1 VVKPLDDGGN
11 QAAADLCRQH
21 MVEDVRELVAV
32 ATAMEARE
40 DAGGTPDDLSLRR
53 LRDARERLL
62 EAAHLGMAHGLSRLE
77 VQSTI
82 AAAGR
87 CEART
92 EAVRLTL
99 YELIEEIAPD

>member
-1 VVKPLDDGGN
+1 
-11 QAAADLCRQH
+11 
-21 MVEDVRELVAV
+21 MVEDVRELIAV

-40 DAGGTPDDLSLRR
+40 VEGGTPDDLSLRR

-62 EAAHLGMAHGLSRLE
+62 EAAQLGMAHGLSRLE

-87 CEART
+87 CEGTT

-99 YELIEEIAPD
+99 YEVIEEIGPD